1 MWFTSE
7 PPLSKNTPK
16 GQQCGCGVPPPSSPR
31 THAGSAPLVLRS
43 VINQALPSF
52 SSQAKCLKVVGTR
65 AACSAVPAPSN
76 NLINGDP
83 YSGQV
88 SVAEQHNNSPSCSH
102 SSVLRS
108 PCLWAKLSFLK
119 QAATVLPSAISVPK
133 PKRALLPIT
142 RPVRKPSFLS
152 ALLML
157 QVAQHSKWGKPHLCH
172 WKPGFG
178 GSHH

>member
-31 THAGSAPLVLRS
+31 TQAGSAPLVLRS
-43 VINQALPSF
+43 VINQALPFF
-52 SSQAKCLKVVGTR
+52 SSQAKCLKVVGTM
-65 AACSAVPAPSN
+65 ATCSAVPAPSN

-83 YSGQV
+83 YPGQV
-88 SVAEQHNNSPSCSH
+88 SVAERNNNSPSCSH

-172 WKPGFG
+172 WRPGFG